1 MRFSL
6 HRNMDQNPFP
16 VWFPFLAIAWI
27 VFVIGVSIVF
37 RRRKGKPV
45 FPAVP
50 NEALYVD
57 KWASG
62 RWASNCLLVAVTDK
76 ALSVVPKFPFN
87 LMFLP
92 EIYGLERTIPVR
104 DIREVR
110 RLRGL
115 GLGNNVAVDYGE
127 AELRL
132 KVRNPKAFVDAL
144 ARSSVHFS
152 P

>member
-1 MRFSL
+1 
-6 HRNMDQNPFP
+6 
-16 VWFPFLAIAWI
+16 
-27 VFVIGVSIVF
+27 
-37 RRRKGKPV
+37 V

-50 NEALYVD
+50 DDAIYVD

-62 RWASNCLLVAVTDK
+62 RWASNCLLVAVTGK

-104 DIREVR
+104 FIREVR
-110 RLRGL
+110 RLHGF

-132 KVRNPKAFVDAL
+132 KVRNPQAYVDAL
-144 ARSSVHFS
+144 ARSSVRVS
-152 P
+152 Q